1 MDALFCVYLERDALF
16 FFYLGFTMI
25 GIIIGLVIMLADAFF
40 IWCCCR
46 VAGIADRA
54 EEEWLKQEKEA
65 QRHE

>member
-1 MDALFCVYLERDALF
+1 
-16 FFYLGFTMI
+16 MI
-25 GIIIGLVIMLADAFF
+25 GIIIGLVIMLTDAFF

>member
-1 MDALFCVYLERDALF
+1 
-16 FFYLGFTMI
+16 MI

-54 EEEWLKQEKEA
+54 EEEWLDQEKEA
-65 QRHE
+65 QKHE

>member
-1 MDALFCVYLERDALF
+1 
-16 FFYLGFTMI
+16 MI
-25 GIIIGLVIMLADAFF
+25 GMIIGLVIMLTDAFF

-54 EEEWLKQEKEA
+54 EEEWLEQEKEA